1 MLLFVQRQI
10 ARKNGGGWFS
20 APAAVHAVIQ
30 PPADRVCRARRPRRA
45 VGMICPAAARRVV
58 APYEC
63 STIFSKVISLAHT
76 ACFMDREM
84 RFFFASTSSTTTF
97 TTSPTATA
105 SEGCRRNRLLLIW
118 EI

>member
-1 MLLFVQRQI
+1 MRLFVQRQI
-10 ARKNGGGWFS
+10 ARKNGGGCFR
-20 APAAVHAVIQ
+20 H
-30 PPADRVCRARRPRRA
+30 PPPYMQLYSRLRIAS
-45 VGMICPAAARRVV
+45 VGRDDPG
-58 APYEC
+58 APYERGAIC
-63 STIFSKVISLAHT
+63 SKVISLAHT

-118 EI
+118 EICTSPS